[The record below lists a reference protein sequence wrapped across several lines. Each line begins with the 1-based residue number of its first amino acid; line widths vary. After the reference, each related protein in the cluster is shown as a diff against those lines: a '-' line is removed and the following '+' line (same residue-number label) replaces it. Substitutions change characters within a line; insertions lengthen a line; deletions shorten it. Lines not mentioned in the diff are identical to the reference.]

1 MKEWILEFFWVAEI
15 GVTLCALLGF
25 NFFLK
30 RFFCRLKK
38 KESLKEGNWR
48 TCICEAAVFP
58 AKALLW
64 VFFFSFS
71 ARLVIQGLGQ
81 EGAFAWVGPLK
92 EIAIV
97 FIVAGFFIRLKKL
110 VYRSAVSQKIQG
122 KLSLDLES
130 LEILKKGYTFGIL
143 FISFLV
149 LLRIFGMSIVPFLTF
164 GGIGAAALGFASKD
178 VVSNFFG
185 GLMVYITRP
194 FALCDVIELPE
205 KKIIGQIEEIGW
217 YRTSVRDSQKRAIYI
232 PNSVFSTEVLMNHS
246 RMTHRRIEESIGIRY
261 ADASKIESLL
271 EEIRKAFKT
280 HPKVDLN
287 LPVDVFLSSLA
298 PYAFEIEMKGY
309 VLSTQYEE
317 FMEVKEQILLQI
329 YGALQEK
336 GAEITS
342 PSYGSGLRF

>member
-1 MKEWILEFFWVAEI
+1 MKEWIFEYFWIAEI
-15 GVTLCALLGF
+15 GVALCALLGLD
-25 NFFLK
+25 FFLK
-30 RFFCRLKK
+30 RFFCQLKK
-38 KESLKEGNWR
+38 KEGLKENR
-48 TCICEAAVFP
+48 ALVHLCEAAAFP

-64 VFFFSFS
+64 VFFLSFL
-71 ARLVIQGLGQ
+71 ADLGIRALDQ
-81 EGAFAWVGPLK
+81 EGAFSWIEPLK
-92 EIAIV
+92 NVAIV
-97 FIVAGFFIRLKKL
+97 FIVAGFFVRIKKL
-110 VYRSAVSQKIQG
+110 FYKSAVSQKIQG
-122 KLSLDLES
+122 KLSVDLES
-130 LEILKKGYTFGIL
+130 LEIFGKGYTFGIL
-143 FISFLV
+143 FISLLA

-185 GLMVYITRP
+185 GLMVYVTRP
-194 FALCDVIELPE
+194 FAVRDVIELPE
-205 KKIIGQIEEIGW
+205 KKIMGQIEEIGW

-232 PNSVFSTEVLMNHS
+232 PNSVFSTEILMNHS
-246 RMTHRRIEESIGIRY
+246 RITHRRIEESMGIRY
-261 ADASKIESLL
+261 ADASKIQSLL

-298 PYAFEIEMKGY
+298 PHAFEIEMKGY

-336 GAEITS
+336 GAEIAP
-342 PSYGSGLRF
+342 PSYGRF